1 MLMRKEDIINV
12 GNKIKSHAM
21 RFQERAKVIEKNVE
35 AQVAGHHMILSSPF
49 NLIT

>member
-21 RFQERAKVIEKNVE
+21 RFQERTKVIEKDVE
-35 AQVAGHHMILSSPF
+35 AQVAGHDMMLSSSF
-49 NLIT
+49 CLMT